1 MVGLREPRGG
11 WTQGKRAAERHC
23 SKLWISWLNSSG
35 MAAGWSHRE
44 FRRQIQWVWAPTEA
58 KKKGKAWD
66 FLFLVFCIFYSAE
79 LKTWTS
85 NWRPIPQ
92 TQPKLNQEVNHWW
105 KQRLVKV
112 TSNISRDLKPKWRIV
127 YYGVS
132 KTKREKKEKSAT
144 SLSSPARRLGLHAER
159 QCSLHKT
166 SLGRFCTPWRLGL
179 VCQKSTETSAPSQR
193 SVSIPG
199 SASSSEDKTSVFRE
213 QDSASLNVSS

>member
-1 MVGLREPRGG
+1 MVGLREPRGV
-11 WTQGKRAAERHC
+11 WTQGKRAAERRWN
-23 SKLWISWLNSSG
+23 KLWISWLNSSG

-58 KKKGKAWD
+58 KKKGKGWD

-112 TSNISRDLKPKWRIV
+112 TSNISRDLKPKWRTV

-132 KTKREKKEKSAT
+132 KSKREKKEKKCNLSFLASNEAGIACRETMQSAQNE
-144 SLSSPARRLGLHAER
+144 SGQILHTMEAGFGVSEIHWNTCSITEIR
-159 QCSLHKT
+159 QYSWQCK
-166 SLGRFCTPWRLGL
+166 FQWR
-179 VCQKSTETSAPSQR
+179 
-193 SVSIPG
+193 
-199 SASSSEDKTSVFRE
+199 
-213 QDSASLNVSS
+213 